1 MTALIN
7 QWLAGMS
14 DMISDNLWV
23 APFLALTAG
32 LLTAFTPCSL
42 STVPLVIGYVGGIG
56 SDDTR
61 RAFRLSVVFAVGM
74 AMTFT
79 LLGAIASLAGKLV
92 QGSGSW
98 WYLVLGVLMLLMA
111 LQTWEVIQVIPSS
124 FATGMNTKKGF
135 VGAFL
140 SGILGGLFASPCATP
155 VLVVLLAIV
164 ANQGN
169 LLWGILLLLLYSLG
183 HSVLVV
189 IAGTSMGLVK
199 KITSSGKYGSLSKG
213 LRIFTGAVILLLAL
227 YMFYLGF

>member
-1 MTALIN
+1 MTDLIN
-7 QWLAGMS
+7 QWLAEMS
-14 DMISDNLWV
+14 GMISDNIWV
-23 APFLALTAG
+23 APFLALLAG

-56 SDDTR
+56 SDNTK
-61 RAFRLSVVFAVGM
+61 RAFRLSLIFALGM
-74 AMTFT
+74 ALTFT
-79 LLGAIASLAGKLV
+79 LLGAVASLAGKLV
-92 QGSGSW
+92 QGSGTW
-98 WYLVLGVLMLLMA
+98 WYLALGVLMLLMA
-111 LQTWEVIQVIPSS
+111 LQTWEVIQVVPSS
-124 FATGMNTKKGF
+124 FATDMNTKKGF
-135 VGAFL
+135 AGAFL

-183 HSVLVV
+183 HTVLVV
-189 IAGTSMGLVK
+189 VAGTSMGFVK
-199 KITSSGKYGSLSKG
+199 KVTSSGKYGSLSKG